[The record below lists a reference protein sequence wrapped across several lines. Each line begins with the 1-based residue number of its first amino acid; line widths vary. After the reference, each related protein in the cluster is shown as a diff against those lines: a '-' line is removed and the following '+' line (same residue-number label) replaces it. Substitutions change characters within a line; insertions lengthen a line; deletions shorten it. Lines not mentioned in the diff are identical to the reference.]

1 MEEEEGRD
9 EGRKGR
15 GLKILRQRGRM
26 IFVLVIGIT
35 AGAIIGGKWA
45 ADRNELQEQ
54 TSDFAY
60 GLVENNVD
68 VTDIVWREFPG
79 YRNLSCEIQGTF
91 EINVPKNAEVAVA
104 NLQAE
109 SDMKEI
115 RRDHR
120 VLSDGTKLL
129 YYDNVTYEIGS
140 GKIAVTGILKNRES
154 DIGAAVSGYRVGI
167 SWETDEEIYLGYVAP
182 ESQSFQKWDMEKNA
196 YADVNLSPY
205 LNAFKL
211 SCTYEDGN
219 VLSIKKAA
227 DNVSLTK
234 EEGGL
239 LDCVLDNQ
247 GKLDWNY
254 RADLPSL
261 EMWYR
266 GVWIELT
273 SDFASNLTAKT
284 CPAGESREFVIPK
297 KTTDRYPDLFPG
309 LYRLVVYGT
318 DDDYIATEEFVI
330 SME

>member
-1 MEEEEGRD
+1 
-9 EGRKGR
+9 
-15 GLKILRQRGRM
+15 M
-26 IFVLVIGIT
+26 IYVLVIGIT
-35 AGAIIGGKWA
+35 VGAILGGKWA
-45 ADRNELQEQ
+45 ADRNVLWEQ

-68 VTDIVWREFPG
+68 VTDIVWQEFPG

-104 NLQAE
+104 DLQEE
-109 SDMKEI
+109 SAMKEI

-120 VLSDGTKLL
+120 VLSDGTALL

-140 GKIAVTGILKNRES
+140 GNIAATGILKNRES

-167 SWETDEEIYLGYVAP
+167 FWETDEEIYLGYVAP
-182 ESQSFQKWDMEKNA
+182 KSQSFQKWDMKKNT

-211 SCTYEDGN
+211 SRTYENGN
-219 VLSIKKAA
+219 VLSVKKTA
-227 DNVSLTK
+227 DNVSLIK

-239 LDCVLDNQ
+239 LNCVIDNQ
-247 GKLDWNY
+247 GDFDWNY
-254 RADLPSL
+254 SADLPSL

-273 SDFASNLTAKT
+273 SEFASNLTVQT
-284 CPAGESREFVIPK
+284 CPQGERRELMIPK

-318 DDDYIATEEFVI
+318 DDDYIATDKFVI
-330 SME
+330 STN